1 MYLYSTIYEKI
12 LFKYVVL
19 SIAPATPGTS
29 LPVVREI
36 TCTCTYT
43 FRLNSEM
50 CTRSIRK
57 SEDNFIAYKEN
68 SQVVSILQTF
78 QQIMTKM

>member
-1 MYLYSTIYEKI
+1 MPD
-12 LFKYVVL
+12 VL
-19 SIAPATPGTS
+19 CCGNISPIKHTTP
-29 LPVVREI
+29 
-36 TCTCTYT
+36 CK
-43 FRLNSEM
+43 
-50 CTRSIRK
+50 K